1 MKENKYTKSL
11 AKNQVSAN
19 ISYAR
24 YSEKRFTQISKP
36 LYGDAM
42 LVSLSGAQVEAGNQ
56 QKHLFS
62 SCMEGLITGNFCQ
75 QFFNVQIIGELTR
88 S

>member
-42 LVSLSGAQVEAGNQ
+42 LVSLSGAQMAAGNQ
-56 QKHLFS
+56 QKHLF
-62 SCMEGLITGNFCQ
+62 F
-75 QFFNVQIIGELTR
+75 ELHGGAYYWKFL
-88 S
+88 SAVFQCANNWSIN

>member
-42 LVSLSGAQVEAGNQ
+42 LVSLSGTQMAAIFE
-56 QKHLFS
+56 KHEIVNICF
-62 SCMEGLITGNFCQ
+62 M
-75 QFFNVQIIGELTR
+75 TR
-88 S
+88 ETQLCCS